1 MENQGG
7 RSVREDFVH
16 FYVPQTKLPFY
27 LEMAGIS
34 YCDGTYRMKRQDSAE
49 TVLEYIVEGRGY
61 LNVDGKDYAAT
72 TGDVYILRKKTTH
85 TYWSDAKYPWV
96 KIFFNIRGSLAEKIL
111 DEYQLGVPGKV
122 VLEADGLEQDF
133 RDMLERLMDDTIGQA
148 ERFDKAA
155 VDFLS
160 IIIKLS
166 NMQKMNGVYKDDLM
180 SVENEMNTL
189 VEYITMNP
197 KRIVSNQELADAI
210 FHSKDYVIKKF
221 FANFGVT
228 PYEYQI
234 QQKIF
239 SAKNMLANTNLR
251 VKEIADSLGYD
262 DQHYFSYMFKKRC
275 GMSPTQYRKKI
286 RSEYIEKENTNMQ
299 E

>member
-1 MENQGG
+1 M
-7 RSVREDFVH
+7 REDFVH

-61 LNVDGKDYAAT
+61 LHVDGKDYAAT

-221 FANFGVT
+221 FVNFGVT

-275 GMSPTQYRKKI
+275 GMSPIQYRKKI

>member
-1 MENQGG
+1 
-7 RSVREDFVH
+7 VREDFVH

>member
-1 MENQGG
+1 VKE
-7 RSVREDFVH
+7 EIVH
-16 FYVPQTKLPFY
+16 FYAPQTKLPFY

-49 TVLEYIVEGRGY
+49 TVIEYVVEGRGY
-61 LNVDGKDYAAT
+61 LHVNGENYAAT
-72 TGDVYILRKKTTH
+72 AGDVYILRKKTTH

-111 DEYQLGVPGKV
+111 DEYQLGDSGRV
-122 VLEADGLEQDF
+122 VLGAEGLEQDF
-133 RDMLERLMDDTIGQA
+133 RDMLEDLMDSTVGQT
-148 ERFDKAA
+148 ERFDRAT
-155 VDFLS
+155 VNFLK
-160 IIIKLS
+160 IIIKLT
-166 NMQKMNGVYKDDLM
+166 NMQRAAGVHKDDLM

-189 VEYITMNP
+189 IEYITMNP
-197 KRIVSNQELADAI
+197 RRIVSNQELADVI
-210 FHSKDYVIKKF
+210 FRSKDYIIKRF

-228 PYEYQI
+228 PYDYQI

-239 SAKNMLANTNLR
+239 SAKNMLANMNLS
-251 VKEIADSLGYD
+251 VKEIANSLGYD

-286 RSEYIEKENTNMQ
+286 RSEYTQKDSEDDQ
-299 E
+299 

>member
-1 MENQGG
+1 M
-7 RSVREDFVH
+7 REDFVH

-221 FANFGVT
+221 FVNFGVT

-275 GMSPTQYRKKI
+275 GMSPIQYRKKI

>member
-1 MENQGG
+1 MKE
-7 RSVREDFVH
+7 EIVH
-16 FYVPQTKLPFY
+16 FYAPQTKLPFY

-49 TVLEYIVEGRGY
+49 TVIEYVVEGRGY
-61 LNVDGKDYAAT
+61 LHVNGENYAAT
-72 TGDVYILRKKTTH
+72 AGDVYILRKKTTH

-111 DEYQLGVPGKV
+111 DEYQLGDSGRV
-122 VLEADGLEQDF
+122 VLGAEGLEQDF
-133 RDMLERLMDDTIGQA
+133 RDMLEDLMDSTVGQT
-148 ERFDKAA
+148 ERFDRAT
-155 VDFLS
+155 VNFLK
-160 IIIKLS
+160 IIIKLT
-166 NMQKMNGVYKDDLM
+166 NMQRAAGVHKDDLM

-189 VEYITMNP
+189 IEYITMNP
-197 KRIVSNQELADAI
+197 RRIVSNQELADVI
-210 FHSKDYVIKKF
+210 FRSKDYIIKRF

-228 PYEYQI
+228 PYDYQI

-239 SAKNMLANTNLR
+239 SAKNMLANMNLS
-251 VKEIADSLGYD
+251 VKEIANSLGYD

-286 RSEYIEKENTNMQ
+286 RSEYTQKDSEDDQ
-299 E
+299 